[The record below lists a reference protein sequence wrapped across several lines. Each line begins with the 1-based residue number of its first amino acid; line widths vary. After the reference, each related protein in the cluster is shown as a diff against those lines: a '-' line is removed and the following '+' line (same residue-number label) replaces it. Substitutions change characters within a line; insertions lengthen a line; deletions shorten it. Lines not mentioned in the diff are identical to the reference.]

1 MAMETEQ
8 QAIARLRA
16 AGYEYEFEMVEDG
29 IRCPECDQVVAPE
42 EVRIDETVRFE
53 GSSNPSDEAV
63 VFALS
68 SGPCG
73 HKGTLT
79 SAFGPSV
86 GGEVADVFRRL
97 GRHGRAAPSGDP
109 ITEREAAEQ
118 ALIEEGESD
127 AGAELGDQLD

>member
-16 AGYEYEFEMVEDG
+16 GGYEHEFEMVEDG

-68 SGPCG
+68 PRPSG
-73 HKGTLT
+73 HKGPLV
-79 SAFGPSV
+79 AALGPGV
-86 GGEVADVFRRL
+86 EGDVADVFRRL
-97 GRHGRAAPSGDP
+97 GRHGRAEPPGDP

-118 ALIEEGESD
+118 VLIEEGESE
-127 AGAELGDQLD
+127 AGAELGDPLG